1 MLKKITKLIVLVITL
16 FLFNNVYAKEYVK
29 VNENNN
35 NSYSINDEIDILSE
49 DDVLKIQD
57 QMNSLTQ
64 YGNVTIRIVS
74 KEVEREEL
82 ESTVNEA
89 FNNWKKDGN
98 YLMVYINVKNDIDPK
113 IFNNIF
119 IKNSGF
125 NISDEDLMNVVWK
138 VTPTLRN
145 GKLVDTI
152 HQTFDN
158 LNGLSAG
165 EKEGVY
171 TPGSTK
177 TSNYKIV
184 IEDDANLLTE
194 EEKVKLMD
202 DMSPMA
208 AYGNIIFKSI
218 DNNPYYDT
226 AEFAKNYYRNTYGKT
241 NGTVLLIDMDNRIVY
256 IFSEGDNYDIITRS
270 KAEIITDNIYR
281 YLGNQEYY
289 DGAKE
294 AYLEMYQIMNGYKI
308 AEPMRYASNVVIS
321 LVVAF
326 LINFIMIMITCSNR
340 KSNQSEVAKGLEM
353 AVAINSFQAL
363 SNGTHKVYSPVTTDS
378 GGGSSGGFSSSGGH
392 SGGGFS
398 GGGGGGGFHGG
409 GGGHRF

>member
-16 FLFNNVYAKEYVK
+16 FLFNNVYAKEYIK

-35 NSYSINDEIDILSE
+35 NTYSINDEIDILSE

-64 YGNVTIRIVS
+64 YGNVSIRIVS

-82 ESTVNEA
+82 ESTVNET

-98 YLMVYINVKNDIDPK
+98 YLMVYINVKNDMDPK

-119 IKNSGF
+119 IKNYGF

-145 GKLVDTI
+145 GKVNDTI

-177 TSNYKIV
+177 TSNYKII
-184 IEDDANLLTE
+184 IEDDANLLSE

-208 AYGNIIFKSI
+208 EYGNIIFKSI

-226 AEFAKNYYRNTYGKT
+226 AEFAKNFYRNTYGKA

-270 KAEIITDNIYR
+270 KSEIITDNIYR
-281 YLGNQEYY
+281 YLGDQKYY

-326 LINFIMIMITCSNR
+326 LINFIMIMITCSTR

-398 GGGGGGGFHGG
+398 GGGGGGFHGG

>member
-64 YGNVTIRIVS
+64 YGNVSIRIVS

-82 ESTVNEA
+82 ESTVNET

-152 HQTFDN
+152 NQTFDN

-171 TPGSTK
+171 TPNSTK

-194 EEKVKLMD
+194 EEKLKLMD

-208 AYGNIIFKSI
+208 EYGNIIFKSI

-226 AEFAKNYYRNTYGKT
+226 AEFAKNYYRNTYGNA
-241 NGTVLLIDMDNRIVY
+241 NGTVLLIDMANRIVY